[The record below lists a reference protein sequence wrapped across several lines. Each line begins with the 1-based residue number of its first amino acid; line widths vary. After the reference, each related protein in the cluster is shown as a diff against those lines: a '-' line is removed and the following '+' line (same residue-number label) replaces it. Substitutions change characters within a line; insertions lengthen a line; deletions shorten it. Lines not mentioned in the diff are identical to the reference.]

1 MVIYLGLRL
10 ILPLNNRWRWCCG
23 RFNFRQRTLK
33 LTIIGY
39 FPSEFL
45 SNDNNCVRGLF
56 LIIVLHLS
64 SYFSGVGLNSKDAFK
79 SIVYR
84 HNGEPSWNE
93 LIHIV
98 LDSDNYAT
106 SHLR

>member
-1 MVIYLGLRL
+1 M
-10 ILPLNNRWRWCCG
+10 
-23 RFNFRQRTLK
+23 K
-33 LTIIGY
+33 
-39 FPSEFL
+39 
-45 SNDNNCVRGLF
+45 
-56 LIIVLHLS
+56 VLHLS
-64 SYFSGVGLNSKDAFK
+64 PYFSGVGLNSKDAFK